1 MSAQFAFFVSGL
13 LVVAGRRLTFSTH
26 SLLLL
31 IHLRVVHFGPLGV
44 LLREGA
50 MLVRLLTM
58 RISRSPQLLS
68 LGRVSVRFLTVA
80 CRFGGKALS

>member
-1 MSAQFAFFVSGL
+1 M
-13 LVVAGRRLTFSTH
+13 AGRRLTLSAH

-31 IHLRVVHFGPLGV
+31 IHLRVMQLGPLGV
-44 LLREGA
+44 LLGEGA
-50 MLVRLLTM
+50 MLGRLLTM
-58 RISRSPQLLS
+58 RISRSPHLLS